1 MDRWDMLIIFGA
13 GYFAVT
19 SLVRLMAIRRNRLVQ
34 QVRQQIEEQRQPTKK
49 APVKDAD
56 RGAA

>member
-1 MDRWDMLIIFGA
+1 MDRWDLLIIFGA

-34 QVRQQIEEQRQPTKK
+34 QVRQQIEGQHQPTKK
-49 APVKDAD
+49 TSAKDAD